1 MRALLPLVLALVP
14 LASAQSVVVG
24 TRAADGKIVF
34 ETAEDFQINQSR
46 RVRLLPE
53 QKDDVDPNA
62 IRRLARVDLAQAG
75 VIRNDGTGRIVSLNG
90 PNAPRDIVLP
100 DNFSLRGSTPVNDVP
115 GRLVLTVVHNRRTR
129 QADTIPP
136 EAFVVALFGASADEA
151 VRDFLGKDWAFLN
164 LDEQLA
170 AMKGFAASFPGSPA
184 LKEFR
189 DSLESRITRALRAL
203 EDGGPYAEFAPTR
216 RFSELARQ
224 LFPGDA
230 PFVELDERVAGRI
243 QFITERQKLIRS
255 LAELRDWDTLL
266 EKYQDFDR
274 YEGSF
279 PEMQALRQEALQE
292 SARAH
297 SLRARAFEQRAD
309 YARALKE
316 ANAALARD
324 PYNREI
330 RKLAAD
336 EALLSSQVEAQANAS
351 RQKILPK
358 GLPAD
363 IRFGNAI
370 TAADRAIADKDFKK
384 AQSFIQDA
392 DRENSGAP
400 EVVLMGAKLL
410 AAQGRYSEALPLLD
424 QFDRTATASA
434 EREKGYEVR
443 RQVVYELDKNQDAL
457 RARISGLWK
466 DGLYTQVDEALRGA
480 LKLDSNDPV
489 FLYESGAAA
498 AVLRDKSRAAATL
511 AQFLS
516 HANAIGVDPAQ
527 RERARRILAVLKDES
542 PPAPRATAGLIYD
555 PQSLAFLTP
564 LDSVATSHVRMT
576 FNWANERLDSI
587 RTVFDD
593 DRGAQ
598 LYRSLVVAGAADS
611 GALAASTGADQG
623 NFFFEYHPNGALRE
637 VLPKMPPA
645 APAKPYNVHVFRD
658 EKGRV
663 ELLDDEQRPE
673 VVLPD
678 HPYVDP
684 AVLAVI
690 EGAPVTAIVAGN
702 SFFDPF
708 LWNGIHM
715 FTVRYD
721 RQGRA
726 ESAEEW
732 NADNMVR
739 FRWDGLQLA
748 SIQAYHS
755 NSDTPYYQRAIT
767 YAGPNASAEDFS
779 VNGRPGRI
787 RYTYA
792 NGKLQQIRIEQ
803 DGREWTARP
812 R

>member
-1 MRALLPLVLALVP
+1 MRILPFVLALAP

-75 VIRNDGTGRIVSLNG
+75 VIRNDGTGRVVSLNG

-100 DNFSLRGSTPVNDVP
+100 DNFSLRGPTPAKDVP

-136 EAFVVALFGASADEA
+136 EVFVVALFGASAGEA
-151 VRDFLGKDWAFLN
+151 VRDFLDKDWAFLN

-184 LKEFR
+184 LTEFH
-189 DSLESRITRALRAL
+189 DSLESRITRALSAL
-203 EDGGPYAEFAPTR
+203 EDGGPYAEFAPMR
-216 RFSELARQ
+216 RLSELARQ

-230 PFVELDERVAGRI
+230 RFIDLDQRVAGRI
-243 QFITERQKLIRS
+243 QFITERQRLIRS

-279 PEMQALRQEALQE
+279 PEMQALRMGALEE

-297 SLRARAFEQRAD
+297 SLRARAFQQRAD

-316 ANAALARD
+316 AAAAQARD

-336 EALLSSQVEAQANAS
+336 EKLLAAQVEAQANAS
-351 RQKILPK
+351 RRKVLPK

-363 IRFGNAI
+363 LRFSNAI
-370 TAADRAIADKDFKK
+370 SAADRAIADKDFKK

-392 DRENSGAP
+392 DRENPDAP
-400 EVVLMGAKLL
+400 ETVLMSAKLL
-410 AAQGRYSEALPLLD
+410 VAQGRYAEALPLLD

-434 EREKGYEVR
+434 EREKGYEIR
-443 RQVVYELDKNQDAL
+443 RQAVYELDKSMDAL
-457 RARISGLWK
+457 REQIAGLWK
-466 DGLYTQVDEALRGA
+466 DGLYTQADEALRGA
-480 LKLDSNDPV
+480 LLLNSNDPI
-489 FLYESGAAA
+489 FLYESGTAA
-498 AVLRDKSRAAATL
+498 AVLRDKSRAAGTL

-516 HANAIGVDPAQ
+516 QANAIGVTPAQ
-527 RERARRILAVLKDES
+527 RERARHILVVIKDENL
-542 PPAPRATAGLIYD
+542 PARRAAAGLIYD
-555 PQSLAFLTP
+555 PQSLAFLIP
-564 LDSVATSHVRMT
+564 LDNVSANHVRMT
-576 FNWANERLDSI
+576 FNWANGRLDSI
-587 RTVFDD
+587 RTMFED

-598 LYRSLVVAGAADS
+598 LYRALVVAGAADS
-611 GALAASTGADQG
+611 GALAASAGADQG

-637 VLPKMPPA
+637 VLAKMPPA
-645 APAKPYNVHVFRD
+645 APAKPYNVHVVRD
-658 EKGRV
+658 DKGRV
-663 ELLDDEQRPE
+663 ELLGDEQRPE

-684 AVLAVI
+684 AVLAVV
-690 EGAPVTAIVAGN
+690 EDAPVTTIVAGN
-702 SFFDPF
+702 SFFSPV
-708 LWNGIHM
+708 LWDGIHM

-726 ESAEEW
+726 ESADEW
-732 NADNMVR
+732 NADNIVR
-739 FRWDGLQLA
+739 FRWDGSVLT
-748 SIQAYHS
+748 SIYAFHHGS
-755 NSDTPYYQRAIT
+755 EAPYYQRAIT
-767 YAGPNASAEDFS
+767 YAGPNIAAEDIT
-779 VNGRPGRI
+779 VNGRAGRI

-803 DGREWTARP
+803 DGREWTAHP